1 MRFFLSF
8 LSFFLFP
15 SFAFAAVNYSDISS
29 GGQSSG
35 ATLTVSHVVATDE
48 ILAVGVG
55 SAQEGTDIIT
65 GCTFNGDAMTKADD
79 MDGGDATY
87 ASVWYLETPD
97 VGTYNVVCTTSFSG
111 RGTMLVAVSFSGSS
125 GFGASDATGV
135 SPAGSSIS
143 TSLTTTGANSVLF
156 AFATRNGST
165 DDLTPV
171 GSGQVQIA
179 TVVGESRGY
188 ASTATTTTVGSYSS
202 TWNTSSSQV
211 MKQVVLEVLEGSGPS
226 PDPGPTASTTTDITR
241 ADWLFVNSILV
252 FLLSLIPMG
261 LIFSLFIKK
270 RK

>member
-8 LSFFLFP
+8 LSFLLLP
-15 SFAFAAVNYSDISS
+15 SFAFAAVNYSDISF
-29 GGQSSG
+29 GGQASG
-35 ATLTVSHVVATDE
+35 ATLTVSHVVASGE
-48 ILAVGVG
+48 ILAVGAG

-65 GCTFNGDAMTKADD
+65 GCTFNGDALTKADD

-87 ASVWYLETPD
+87 ASIWYLDTPD
-97 VGTYNVVCTTSFSG
+97 VGTYNVVCTTSTSCRCTF
-111 RGTMLVAVSFSGSS
+111 LIAAFFSGSS

-135 SPAGSSIS
+135 SSAGSSIS
-143 TSLTTTGANSVLF
+143 TSLTTTGANSVIF

-171 GSGQVQIA
+171 GSGHEQIA
-179 TVVGESRGY
+179 ADVGESRGY
-188 ASTATTTTVGSYSS
+188 DATATTTTVGSYSS
-202 TWNTSSSQV
+202 TWNTSSSKV
-211 MKQVVLEVLEGSGPS
+211 MKQGVLEVLEGSGPS
-226 PDPGPTASTTTDITR
+226 PDPGPTASTTSDITR